1 MPRPIDRTVS
11 DHVSARMFALREE
24 RGIGRAALAAAMNM
38 SEPSLYYYE
47 TGKRRVT
54 VDALITVSGLLDKPI
69 GYFFEGL
76 DDVRPAA
83 MEVTPSAAPAPVP
96 VKAAVKAAPA
106 KVKPARKAPDKT
118 QAGRPKA
125 ATKAKPVKT
134 AG

>member
-83 MEVTPSAAPAPVP
+83 MDVAPSAAPAP